1 VILPP
6 PADVEA
12 QLAASRREND
22 LDRYLGLLAG
32 EELFVPIR
40 RVDARSIL
48 DERAETFPN
57 VYFETGGDEFL
68 QVFTRGA
75 LPDFG
80 PDVVAMSG
88 ALDWAVD
95 GVGRHER
102 VVFNRGT
109 RGEWRLPG
117 ATLQPWLDAHAG
129 DVTPLDE
136 QVERLITAP
145 YGHLEGPIAHALA
158 CGAHLAVLNA
168 APWNILDGRYHDY
181 VAEVRTLRDWWGVP
195 DPPGWRAT
203 MTGLI
208 GDGYALTPGNL
219 VLMLR
224 LRFAAEYGLPGA
236 EFDPLTWAQLVDRW
250 CTENDAADQ
259 ADELRD
265 TVRRVSRYERRLRAD
280 GLVDPDGC
288 VTTALSWDVGRA
300 VTIARGGLAAG
311 YCDALSAELMVLE
324 AGSLARRYHQSWADL
339 SAGYVMGRVLD
350 AGEDE
355 FGEWY
360 PAAVRVH
367 HQLLQDPAS
376 PWLNLDF
383 GSLSEESEA

>member
-1 VILPP
+1 MILPP

-12 QLAASRREND
+12 QLAAARRDGD

-75 LPDFG
+75 LPDLG

-109 RGEWRLPG
+109 RAEWRLPG
-117 ATLQPWLDAHAG
+117 ATLQPWLDAHLD

-168 APWNILDGRYHDY
+168 SPWNTLDGRYHDY
-181 VAEVRTLRDWWGVP
+181 VAEVRSLRDWWGVP
-195 DPPGWRAT
+195 DPPGWRTT
-203 MTGLI
+203 MAGLI

-219 VLMLR
+219 TLMLR
-224 LRFAAEYGLPGA
+224 LRFAAEYGLPGG
-236 EFDPLTWAQLVDRW
+236 ELDPVIWVELADRW
-250 CTENDAADQ
+250 CEENDAADQ
-259 ADELRD
+259 AAELRH
-265 TVRRVSRYERRLRAD
+265 TVRRVSRYEQRFRAD
-280 GLVDPDGC
+280 GLVDGDGF
-288 VTTALSWDVGRA
+288 VTTTLSWDVGRA
-300 VTIARGGLAAG
+300 VAIARGGLAAG
-311 YCDALSAELMVLE
+311 YCDALTAELMVLE
-324 AGSLARRYHQSWADL
+324 AGALARRYHQSWADL
-339 SAGYVMGRVLD
+339 SAGYVMGRLLHGD
-350 AGEDE
+350 EDE

-360 PAAVRVH
+360 AAAVRVH

-376 PWLNLDF
+376 PWLNLGF
-383 GSLSEESEA
+383 GSLSEESDA

>member
-1 VILPP
+1 MILPP
-6 PADVEA
+6 PADLEA
-12 QLAASRREND
+12 QLTAARRDGD

-75 LPDFG
+75 LPDLG

-109 RGEWRLPG
+109 RAEWRLPG
-117 ATLQPWLDAHAG
+117 ATLQPWLDAHLD

-145 YGHLEGPIAHALA
+145 YGQLEGPIAHALA

-168 APWNILDGRYHDY
+168 APWNTLDGRYHDY
-181 VAEVRTLRDWWGVP
+181 VAEVRSLRDWWGVP
-195 DPPGWRAT
+195 DPPGWRTT
-203 MTGLI
+203 MAGLI

-219 VLMLR
+219 ALMLR
-224 LRFAAEYGLPGA
+224 LRFAAEYGLPGG
-236 EFDPLTWAQLVDRW
+236 EFDPVTWAELADRW
-250 CTENDAADQ
+250 CEENDAADQ
-259 ADELRD
+259 AAELRH
-265 TVRRVSRYERRLRAD
+265 TVRRVSRYEQRFRAD
-280 GLVDPDGC
+280 GLLDGDGF
-288 VTTALSWDVGRA
+288 VTTTLSWDVGRA
-300 VTIARGGLAAG
+300 VAIARGGLAAG
-311 YCDALSAELMVLE
+311 YCDALTAELMVLE
-324 AGSLARRYHQSWADL
+324 AGALARRYHQSWADL
-339 SAGYVMGRVLD
+339 SAGYVMGRLLHGD
-350 AGEDE
+350 EDE

-360 PAAVRVH
+360 AAAVRVH

-376 PWLNLDF
+376 PWLNLGF

>member
-1 VILPP
+1 MILPP

-12 QLAASRREND
+12 QLAAARRDGD

-40 RVDARSIL
+40 RVDAHRIL
-48 DERAETFPN
+48 DEHAETFPN

-75 LPDFG
+75 LPDPG
-80 PDVVAMSG
+80 PDIVAMSG
-88 ALDWAVD
+88 SLDWAVD

-117 ATLQPWLDAHAG
+117 ATLQPWLDAHG
-129 DVTPLDE
+129 DDVTPLEE

-158 CGAHLAVLNA
+158 CGAHLAVLEA
-168 APWNILDGRYHDY
+168 TPWNVLDARFHDY
-181 VAEVRTLRDWWGVP
+181 VAEVRGLRDWWGVP

-224 LRFAAEYGLPGA
+224 LRFAAEYGLPRA

-250 CTENDAADQ
+250 CTEHDAADQ
-259 ADELRD
+259 AEELRD

-280 GLVDPDGC
+280 GLVDADGC

-311 YCDALSAELMVLE
+311 YCDALTAELMVLE

-339 SAGYVMGRVLD
+339 SAGYVMGRVLH
-350 AGEDE
+350 AGEDD

-376 PWLNLDF
+376 PWLNLGF
-383 GSLSEESEA
+383 GSLSEESDA